1 MNSLEEYVGQNSLD
15 FKTPALIMG
24 SAPSVK
30 SIAKMQFSGVRIGV
44 GDMPV
49 RARNLGPYD
58 YWVGANSYY
67 PLPWVSSDRDDIENS
82 KAITLI
88 ASMSVIH
95 STESKEVKF
104 SELKEVSTYPNYI
117 LYNQKH
123 FSRNE
128 CTTRDLCCEISES
141 LIEGP
146 SIQELLGK
154 LNNSDSAAY
163 GEGSTVALHGY
174 ALAVILKA
182 NPIYIS
188 GVELPIQYKDYRA
201 YRNLFRRHE
210 NLSSKMMR
218 IYRDY
223 LSFSKYRKTD
233 FGEVGQ
239 KAILGDF
246 GSIAEIADKMGIKTY
261 SLSKT
266 SPLNRVPGINF
277 MEVIPSPD
285 GTPTIDN

>member
-1 MNSLEEYVGQNSLD
+1 VNEVGVNSLEEYIGRNSLD
-15 FKTPALIMG
+15 FKTPALILG

-30 SIAKMQFSGVRIGV
+30 SVSKMQFSGIRIGV

-49 RARNLGPYD
+49 RAKNLGPYD

-95 STESKEVKF
+95 SSASKEVII
-104 SELKEVSTYPNYI
+104 SALKEVVRLPNFI

-123 FSRNE
+123 FSGNE
-128 CTTRDLCCEISES
+128 CSSRNLCCEISEKF
-141 LIEGP
+141 IAGP

-154 LNNSDSAAY
+154 MNYLESAAY

-174 ALAVILKA
+174 ALAVLLKA
-182 NPIYIS
+182 NPIYIA
-188 GVELPIQYKDYRA
+188 GVELPIYYKDYRA

-210 NLSSKMMR
+210 KIHSKIKR
-218 IYRDY
+218 ILKDNFF
-223 LSFSKYRKTD
+223 FSKNRMTD
-233 FGEVGQ
+233 FGEAGREQ
-239 KAILGDF
+239 ILEDF
-246 GSIAEIADKMGIKTY
+246 CKILKIAKEMGITTY
-261 SLSKT
+261 AIGVK
-266 SPLNRVPGINF
+266 SPLGQIPGMQTFINH
-277 MEVIPSPD
+277 
-285 GTPTIDN
+285 